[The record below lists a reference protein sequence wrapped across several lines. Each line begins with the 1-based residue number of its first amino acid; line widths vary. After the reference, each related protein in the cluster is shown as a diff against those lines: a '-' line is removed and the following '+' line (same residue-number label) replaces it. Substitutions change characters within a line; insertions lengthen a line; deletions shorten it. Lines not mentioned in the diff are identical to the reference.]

1 MTDRRLQNRPR
12 ESAIRNPQSVIENLK
27 AFAYLTWHTL
37 KNRTWT
43 RIRRARN
50 PRYAIS
56 AVIGAVYFWFF
67 LIHNPGRVPRAIG
80 GSFNDTWVVIATLGL
95 VVFATTWWLFGG
107 DRTTLA
113 FSLPET
119 SFLFPAPLSRRAII
133 GYKLFRS
140 QLAIMIN
147 AAIFIFLMRRGIG
160 YLPSGYRAISLWTL
174 FTTLNFHR
182 VGAALVRTSWIEHKW
197 HAVRQNLIPTLVLLV
212 MVAGVVSTATDAWPN
227 IVHTFHE
234 QDFFAA
240 VAAARRVIE
249 SEPAKYVLWPVHALV
264 MPVFAMTVPEWR

>member
-1 MTDRRLQNRPR
+1 MLK
-12 ESAIRNPQSVIENLK
+12 NLE

-37 KNRTWT
+37 RNRTWT

-80 GSFNDTWVVIATLGL
+80 GNFNDMWVVIATLGL
-95 VVFATTWWLFGG
+95 VIFATSWWLFGG

-133 GYKLFRS
+133 GYKLFRA

-182 VGAALVRTSWIEHKW
+182 VAAALVRTSWIEHDR
-197 HAVRQNLIPTLVLLV
+197 HAFRRNVLPTVV
-212 MVAGVVSTATDAWPN
+212 IATMIIGVIVTGLDAWPAITDVYRN
-227 IVHTFHE
+227 RG
-234 QDFFAA
+234 FFDA
-240 VAAARRVIE
+240 VGAAR
-249 SEPAKYVLWPVHALV
+249 
-264 MPVFAMTVPEWR
+264 